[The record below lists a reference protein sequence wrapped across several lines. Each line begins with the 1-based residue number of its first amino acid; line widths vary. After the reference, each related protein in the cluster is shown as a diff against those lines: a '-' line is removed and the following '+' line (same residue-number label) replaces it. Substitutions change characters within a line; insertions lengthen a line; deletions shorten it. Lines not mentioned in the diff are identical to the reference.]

1 MSTSELNEFLMA
13 MDIVRD
19 VNAAALNHPSA
30 LPFDASSLDNDS
42 DWYHMPLP
50 EKAN

>member
-1 MSTSELNEFLMA
+1 MSATELNEFLTA

-19 VNAAALNHPSA
+19 ANAAGINHGSA
-30 LPFDASSLDNDS
+30 LLFDETMVDNDS
-42 DWYHMPLP
+42 DWYHMPIV

>member
-1 MSTSELNEFLMA
+1 MSATELNDFLTA

-19 VNAAALNHPSA
+19 VNAAALSHPGA
-30 LPFDASSLDNDS
+30 LPFDETMLDNDS
-42 DWYHMPLP
+42 DWYDMPVV